1 MKAPGTFGEKLRGLR
16 KEDVQT
22 KPCKSH
28 STKDNPLTDTH

>member
-1 MKAPGTFGEKLRGLR
+1 MKAPGTFGEKLRGQ
-16 KEDVQT
+16 EDVQT